1 MNALI
6 DTHTHLYTEEFDAD
20 RELAVIRA
28 VEAGVTRLF
37 MPNIDD
43 TTVEAMLK
51 LCEAHDCCYPMIG
64 FHPTS
69 VDAGWKKRLEKV
81 KGYLTSSS
89 HRFYGI
95 GEVGI
100 DLYWDKTFREEQMI
114 VFEEQVKWALEYD
127 LPLIIHCREAYPEL
141 LEVLSGYKHTAL
153 RGIFHSFTGTSE
165 DAERLLEYESFMLGI
180 NGVVT
185 FKKSTLPEVLKNVP
199 LKRVVLETDSPYLAP
214 ARRCSFPISARTR
227 SFSGSRCRIRWRICC
242 VSEPTA
248 ARRGRRSTGFLWTRT
263 SPAIPAASP
272 TSGLPG
278 SASVSARRI
287 LFPSLPISTRACC
300 AASFWVSGSRE
311 RKLGKGG
318 RTFLKNPHPPSPK
331 TFVMGWGMIAGFPAR
346 KVSGICFSL
355 K

>member
-69 VDAGWKKRLEKV
+69 VDAGWKERLEKV
-81 KGYLTSSS
+81 KGYLTSS

-100 DLYWDKTFREEQMI
+100 DLYWDKTFRKEQMW
-114 VFEEQVKWALEYD
+114 VFEEQ
-127 LPLIIHCREAYPEL
+127 AYPEL

-153 RGIFHSFTGTSE
+153 RGIFHSFTGTGE

-214 ARRCSFPISARTR
+214 VPYRGKRNESANLVKVAEYLSVIYGVPLSEIASRTTENALKVFTNAEKSF
-227 SFSGSRCRIRWRICC
+227 
-242 VSEPTA
+242 
-248 ARRGRRSTGFLWTRT
+248 
-263 SPAIPAASP
+263 
-272 TSGLPG
+272 
-278 SASVSARRI
+278 
-287 LFPSLPISTRACC
+287 
-300 AASFWVSGSRE
+300 
-311 RKLGKGG
+311 
-318 RTFLKNPHPPSPK
+318 
-331 TFVMGWGMIAGFPAR
+331 
-346 KVSGICFSL
+346 
-355 K
+355 

>member
-6 DTHTHLYTEEFDAD
+6 DTHTHLYTEEFDVD

-69 VDAGWKKRLEKV
+69 VDAGWKERLEKV

-141 LEVLSGYKHTAL
+141 LEVLSGYKHTPCGESSTVSRVL
-153 RGIFHSFTGTSE
+153 VKMQNGCWSTN
-165 DAERLLEYESFMLGI
+165 LL
-180 NGVVT
+180 
-185 FKKSTLPEVLKNVP
+185 
-199 LKRVVLETDSPYLAP
+199 
-214 ARRCSFPISARTR
+214 C
-227 SFSGSRCRIRWRICC
+227 
-242 VSEPTA
+242 
-248 ARRGRRSTGFLWTRT
+248 
-263 SPAIPAASP
+263 
-272 TSGLPG
+272 
-278 SASVSARRI
+278 
-287 LFPSLPISTRACC
+287 
-300 AASFWVSGSRE
+300 
-311 RKLGKGG
+311 
-318 RTFLKNPHPPSPK
+318 
-331 TFVMGWGMIAGFPAR
+331 
-346 KVSGICFSL
+346 
-355 K
+355 

>member
-69 VDAGWKKRLEKV
+69 VDTGWKERLEKV

-89 HRFYGI
+89 HCFYGI

-165 DAERLLEYESFMLGI
+165 DL
-180 NGVVT
+180 
-185 FKKSTLPEVLKNVP
+185 
-199 LKRVVLETDSPYLAP
+199 
-214 ARRCSFPISARTR
+214 
-227 SFSGSRCRIRWRICC
+227 
-242 VSEPTA
+242 
-248 ARRGRRSTGFLWTRT
+248 
-263 SPAIPAASP
+263 
-272 TSGLPG
+272 
-278 SASVSARRI
+278 
-287 LFPSLPISTRACC
+287 SLI
-300 AASFWVSGSRE
+300 
-311 RKLGKGG
+311 
-318 RTFLKNPHPPSPK
+318 H
-331 TFVMGWGMIAGFPAR
+331 I
-346 KVSGICFSL
+346 
-355 K
+355 

>member
-69 VDAGWKKRLEKV
+69 VDAGWKERLEKV

-114 VFEEQVKWALEYD
+114 VFEEQVKWALEQ
-127 LPLIIHCREAYPEL
+127 
-141 LEVLSGYKHTAL
+141 VKKGT
-153 RGIFHSFTGTSE
+153 GI
-165 DAERLLEYESFMLGI
+165 R
-180 NGVVT
+180 
-185 FKKSTLPEVLKNVP
+185 
-199 LKRVVLETDSPYLAP
+199 P
-214 ARRCSFPISARTR
+214 ASDYT
-227 SFSGSRCRIRWRICC
+227 
-242 VSEPTA
+242 
-248 ARRGRRSTGFLWTRT
+248 
-263 SPAIPAASP
+263 
-272 TSGLPG
+272 LPG
-278 SASVSARRI
+278 SLSGTAGGVVGLQAYSLARN
-287 LFPSLPISTRACC
+287 LPQFHGC
-300 AASFWVSGSRE
+300 
-311 RKLGKGG
+311 
-318 RTFLKNPHPPSPK
+318 
-331 TFVMGWGMIAGFPAR
+331 
-346 KVSGICFSL
+346 
-355 K
+355 

>member
-6 DTHTHLYTEEFDAD
+6 DTHTHLYTEEFDVD

-69 VDAGWKKRLEKV
+69 VDAGWKERLEKV

-214 ARRCSFPISARTR
+214 VPFRGKRNESSYIKNVAMKLAEIYGLDFKDVD
-227 SFSGSRCRIRWRICC
+227 RI
-242 VSEPTA
+242 TA
-248 ARRGRRSTGFLWTRT
+248 NNA
-263 SPAIPAASP
+263 
-272 TSGLPG
+272 
-278 SASVSARRI
+278 
-287 LFPSLPISTRACC
+287 
-300 AASFWVSGSRE
+300 
-311 RKLGKGG
+311 
-318 RTFLKNPHPPSPK
+318 LKVFK
-331 TFVMGWGMIAGFPAR
+331 MAE
-346 KVSGICFSL
+346 
-355 K
+355 

>member
-69 VDAGWKKRLEKV
+69 VDAGWKERLEKV

-89 HRFYGI
+89 HCFYGI

-114 VFEEQVKWALEYD
+114 VFEVQVKWALEYG
-127 LPLIIHCREAYPEL
+127 LPPTGGCGVGLDRFVML
-141 LEVLSGYKHTAL
+141 L
-153 RGIFHSFTGTSE
+153 
-165 DAERLLEYESFMLGI
+165 
-180 NGVVT
+180 
-185 FKKSTLPEVLKNVP
+185 
-199 LKRVVLETDSPYLAP
+199 TDSP
-214 ARRCSFPISARTR
+214 S
-227 SFSGSRCRIRWRICC
+227 IRD
-242 VSEPTA
+242 V
-248 ARRGRRSTGFLWTRT
+248 L
-263 SPAIPAASP
+263 
-272 TSGLPG
+272 
-278 SASVSARRI
+278 
-287 LFPSLPISTRACC
+287 LFPHMRPEA
-300 AASFWVSGSRE
+300 
-311 RKLGKGG
+311 
-318 RTFLKNPHPPSPK
+318 
-331 TFVMGWGMIAGFPAR
+331 
-346 KVSGICFSL
+346 
-355 K
+355 

>member
-69 VDAGWKKRLEKV
+69 VDAGWKERLEKV

-89 HRFYGI
+89 HCFYGI

-165 DAERLLEYESFMLGI
+165 DAERLLEYDSFMLGI

-214 ARRCSFPISARTR
+214 VPYRGKRNESANLVKVAECLSVIYGVPLSEIASRTTENALKVFTNAEKSF
-227 SFSGSRCRIRWRICC
+227 
-242 VSEPTA
+242 
-248 ARRGRRSTGFLWTRT
+248 
-263 SPAIPAASP
+263 
-272 TSGLPG
+272 
-278 SASVSARRI
+278 
-287 LFPSLPISTRACC
+287 
-300 AASFWVSGSRE
+300 
-311 RKLGKGG
+311 
-318 RTFLKNPHPPSPK
+318 
-331 TFVMGWGMIAGFPAR
+331 
-346 KVSGICFSL
+346 
-355 K
+355 